1 MGTVA
6 HVFSFLI
13 IFSLSSLP
21 NSHSHFLPVRSL
33 FLSQKTQT
41 HILSSSILSP
51 SLTSLSL
58 SFIAC
63 HQRGKIGAVARST
76 RGMWHGLDGGGVG
89 LSWWL
94 MAVTWGGLDG
104 GLIWV
109 YGVGRSWFVWVCLV
123 WVDLGC
129 GLIWVW
135 FDRVDLG
142 MWVWVDRVDGW
153 WLLMVMVAVGLGWSG
168 WSG

>member
-6 HVFSFLI
+6 RVFSFLI

-58 SFIAC
+58 SFKAC
-63 HQRGKIGAVARST
+63 HQRGEIGAVGHNVARST
-76 RGMWHGLDGGGVG
+76 RGMWRGLDGGGVG
-89 LSWWL
+89 LS
-94 MAVTWGGLDG
+94 
-104 GLIWV
+104 
-109 YGVGRSWFVWVCLV
+109 
-123 WVDLGC
+123 
-129 GLIWVW
+129 
-135 FDRVDLG
+135 
-142 MWVWVDRVDGW
+142 
-153 WLLMVMVAVGLGWSG
+153 
-168 WSG
+168 